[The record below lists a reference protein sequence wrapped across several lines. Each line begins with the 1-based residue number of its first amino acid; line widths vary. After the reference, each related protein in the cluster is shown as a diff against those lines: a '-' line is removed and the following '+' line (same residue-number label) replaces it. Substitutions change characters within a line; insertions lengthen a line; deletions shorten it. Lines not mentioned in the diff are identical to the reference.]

1 MKRRSFSTLLIGA
14 IASVVAMVIGVIS
27 MIIENY
33 LLFGGIALFL
43 AGFLS
48 LGGSLIGYY
57 HHDRFGGII
66 VLGSTLLYYFTLLI
80 FNTYASLYYFYQAL
94 WLNGLLLMLCGFIW
108 LAGILS
114 IYRMEINGTK
124 FDNSVLGVRPS
135 RNLLV
140 IILGIASLIAGF
152 IVVIQQ
158 LSVGFIISSIA
169 LIIAMGFLATGLF
182 ISEMYHTRLGSL
194 LMSASLWF
202 VLAVVVVEINATNV
216 GIIFLLIAITL
227 YILTV
232 IAEWCGIVKPG
243 TEVHIGPKPY
253 RGK

>member
-1 MKRRSFSTLLIGA
+1 MRRRSNSTMLIGV
-14 IASVVAMVIGVIS
+14 IASAIAMVIGVTS

-33 LLFGGIALFL
+33 LLFGGIALIF
-43 AGFLS
+43 AGSLS

-66 VLGSTLLYYFTLLI
+66 VLGSTLLYYFALLI
-80 FNTYASLYYFYQAL
+80 FNTYASLFYFYQVL
-94 WLNGLLLMLCGFIW
+94 WLNGLLLMLCAFVW
-108 LAGILS
+108 LAGILH
-114 IYRMEINGTK
+114 IYRPDINGTK
-124 FDNSVLGVRPS
+124 FDNRVLGTRAPK
-135 RNLLV
+135 NILT
-140 IILGIASLIAGF
+140 IILTISSLISCS

-182 ISEMYHTRLGSL
+182 IAEIYHTRLGSL

-202 VLAVVVVEINATNV
+202 VLSVVVVEINATNV
-216 GIIFLLIAITL
+216 GIIFLLIAIAL
-227 YILTV
+227 FILTV
-232 IAEWCGIVKPG
+232 ISEWCGIVKQG
-243 TEVHIGPKPY
+243 EEVHIGPKPY

>member
-1 MKRRSFSTLLIGA
+1 
-14 IASVVAMVIGVIS
+14 
-27 MIIENY
+27 
-33 LLFGGIALFL
+33 
-43 AGFLS
+43 
-48 LGGSLIGYY
+48 
-57 HHDRFGGII
+57 
-66 VLGSTLLYYFTLLI
+66 
-80 FNTYASLYYFYQAL
+80 
-94 WLNGLLLMLCGFIW
+94 MLCGFIW

-135 RNLLV
+135 RTRLV